1 MPICWIA
8 AFILT
13 VSNLHNFVHW
23 YDWYCHCMSKNHQDR
38 LLALAGVYL
47 IEKLKM
53 IKKDQ
58 EDHKNIELKTDINLI

>member
-1 MPICWIA
+1 
-8 AFILT
+8 
-13 VSNLHNFVHW
+13 
-23 YDWYCHCMSKNHQDR
+23 MSKNHQDR

-58 EDHKNIELKTDINLI
+58 EDHKNIELKTDINLIQFLMNEPDDFL